1 MTAMSQLDSIFTKER
16 LDYLY
21 RHYSPRTSDEF
32 QTLLAKY
39 LSGVKVEDLDKPEYL
54 GKLGLGYAWDD
65 DRQRYQVDLIKQTVQ
80 NGYYK
85 ALEGGNL
92 RVFNQIVLTVMP
104 QLPITLLPEIT
115 QYIRVAR
122 IQGEIEIIKQRPQ
135 LAVDYL
141 IGVSYY
147 LEYILA
153 ESNRNLDN
161 YGRTPQYIWSKKRIL
176 EGLTIRNN
184 FVQTK
189 LTNKRVPTR
198 DELDALNM
206 YIQMGDSSKENSA
219 YRVMMMERLLTE
231 DDAYYNYD
239 AIYNV
244 LDSDDGESNL
254 YLIFIIHGYLSM
266 DGGDLFYLERIINE
280 CADIEGLTP
289 YKDKILPYLLAELG
303 PYLNTGRE
311 LPKYLTRIVNRLYIE
326 CGWHDELAPYIN

>member
-1 MTAMSQLDSIFTKER
+1 MAQIDSIFTKER
-16 LDYLY
+16 LEYLFQ
-21 RHYSPRTSDEF
+21 RYSAWTREEY

-39 LSGVKVEDLDKPEYL
+39 LSGVKVVELDKLEYL
-54 GKLGLGYAWDD
+54 GKLDLGYAWDG
-65 DRQRYQVDLIKQTVQ
+65 DRQRYQVDLIKKTIQ

-85 ALEGGNL
+85 ALIGDRL
-92 RVFNQIVLTVMP
+92 RAFNQIVLTVMP
-104 QLPITLLPEIT
+104 QLPITLLPEIAH
-115 QYIRVAR
+115 YIRVSR
-122 IQGEIEIIKQRPQ
+122 IQGEIELIKQRPQ

-147 LEYILA
+147 LEYLLA
-153 ESNRNLDN
+153 ESKRNLNN
-161 YGRTPQYIWSKKRIL
+161 YGRTPQYNWSKKRVL
-176 EGLTIRNN
+176 EELATRNN
-184 FVQTK
+184 FVQPK
-189 LTNKRVPTR
+189 LVNKRVPTR
-198 DELDALNM
+198 EELDALNM

-231 DDAYYNYD
+231 NDAYYNYD

-266 DGGDLFYLERIINE
+266 DGGDLFYLERITNE

>member
-1 MTAMSQLDSIFTKER
+1 MTAMAQIDSIFTKER
-16 LDYLY
+16 LDYLFQ
-21 RHYSPRTSDEF
+21 RYSAWTREEF

-39 LSGVKVEDLDKPEYL
+39 LSGVNVIELDKLEYV
-54 GKLGLGYAWDD
+54 GKIDLGYAWDG

-85 ALEGGNL
+85 ALIGDSL
-92 RVFNQIVLTVMP
+92 RAFNQIVLTVMP
-104 QLPITLLPEIT
+104 QLPVILLPEIAH
-115 QYIRVAR
+115 YITVSR
-122 IQGEIEIIKQRPQ
+122 IQGEIELIKQRPQ

-147 LEYILA
+147 LEYLI
-153 ESNRNLDN
+153 EENKHN
-161 YGRTPQYIWSKKRIL
+161 YGRTPQYNWSKKRVL
-176 EGLTIRNN
+176 EGLATRNN
-184 FVQTK
+184 LVQTK
-189 LTNKRVPTR
+189 LVNKRVPTR
-198 DELDALNM
+198 EELDALNM

-231 DDAYYNYD
+231 GDAYYNYD

>member
-1 MTAMSQLDSIFTKER
+1 MNIMSQLDRLFTKER
-16 LDYLY
+16 LDYLFK
-21 RHYSPRTSDEF
+21 RYSPLTSGEF
-32 QTLLAKY
+32 QKLLAKY
-39 LSGVKVEDLDKPEYL
+39 LSVVKLEELDKPEYL
-54 GKLGLGYAWDD
+54 DKLGLGYAWDD

-85 ALEGGNL
+85 VLDGYNL
-92 RVFNQIVLTVMP
+92 RAFNQIVLTVMP

-115 QYIRVAR
+115 QYIKVAR
-122 IQGEIEIIKQRPQ
+122 IQGEIGIIKQRPQ

-147 LEYILA
+147 LEYILE
-153 ESNRNLDN
+153 ESKRSVGN
-161 YGRTPQYIWSKKRIL
+161 YGRTPQYNWSKKRIL
-176 EGLTIRNN
+176 EGLATRNN
-184 FVQTK
+184 LVQNK
-189 LTNKRVPTR
+189 LVNKRVPTR
-198 DELDALNM
+198 EELDALNM
-206 YIQMGDSSKENSA
+206 YIQMGDSSKVNIA

-244 LDSDDGESNL
+244 LESDDGDTNF
-254 YLIFIIHGYLSM
+254 YLIFIVHGYLSM

-311 LPKYLTRIVNRLYIE
+311 LPNYLTRIVNRLYIE
-326 CGWHDELAPYIN
+326 CGWHAELAPYIK

>member
-1 MTAMSQLDSIFTKER
+1 MTAMAQLDSIFTKER
-16 LDYLY
+16 LDYLFQ
-21 RHYSPRTSDEF
+21 RYSAWTREEF

-39 LSGVKVEDLDKPEYL
+39 LSGVKVEELDKLEYL
-54 GKLGLGYAWDD
+54 GKLDLGYAWDG
-65 DRQRYQVDLIKQTVQ
+65 DRQRYQVDLIKQTIQ

-85 ALEGGNL
+85 ALIGDRL
-92 RVFNQIVLTVMP
+92 RAFNQIVLTVIP
-104 QLPITLLPEIT
+104 QLPITLLPEIAH
-115 QYIRVAR
+115 YISVAR
-122 IQGEIEIIKQRPQ
+122 IQGEIELIKQRPQ

-147 LEYILA
+147 LEYLI
-153 ESNRNLDN
+153 EENKHN
-161 YGRTPQYIWSKKRIL
+161 YGRTPQYNWSKKRVL
-176 EGLTIRNN
+176 EGLATRNN
-184 FVQTK
+184 LVQTK
-189 LTNKRVPTR
+189 LVNKRVPTR
-198 DELDALNM
+198 EELDALNM

-231 DDAYYNYD
+231 GDAYYNYD

-326 CGWHDELAPYIN
+326 CGWHNELAPYIN

>member
-1 MTAMSQLDSIFTKER
+1 MTAMAQIDSIFTKER
-16 LDYLY
+16 LDYLFQ
-21 RHYSPRTSDEF
+21 RYSAWTREEY

-39 LSGVKVEDLDKPEYL
+39 LSGVKVVELDKLEYL
-54 GKLGLGYAWDD
+54 GKLDLGYAWDG

-85 ALEGGNL
+85 ALIGDSL
-92 RVFNQIVLTVMP
+92 RAFNQIVLTVMP
-104 QLPITLLPEIT
+104 QLPITLLPEIAH
-115 QYIRVAR
+115 YIRVSR
-122 IQGEIEIIKQRPQ
+122 IQGEIELIKQRPQ

-147 LEYILA
+147 LEYLI
-153 ESNRNLDN
+153 EENKHN
-161 YGRTPQYIWSKKRIL
+161 YGRTPQYNWNKKRVL
-176 EGLTIRNN
+176 EGLATRNN
-184 FVQTK
+184 LVQPK
-189 LTNKRVPTR
+189 LVNKRVPTR
-198 DELDALNM
+198 EELDALNM

-231 DDAYYNYD
+231 GDAYYNYD

-266 DGGDLFYLERIINE
+266 DGGDLFYLERITNE

-326 CGWHDELAPYIN
+326 CGWHDELASYIN

>member
-1 MTAMSQLDSIFTKER
+1 MNAMSQLDTIFTKER

-21 RHYSPRTSDEF
+21 KRYSPWTSEEF
-32 QTLLAKY
+32 QRLLAKY
-39 LSGVKVEDLDKPEYL
+39 LSGVKVEELDKPEYL
-54 GKLGLGYAWDD
+54 GKLDLGYAWDD
-65 DRQRYQVDLIKQTVQ
+65 ERQRYQVDLIKQTVQ

-85 ALEGGNL
+85 VLGGYNL
-92 RVFNQIVLTVMP
+92 RAFNQIVLTVMP

-115 QYIRVAR
+115 NYIKVSR
-122 IQGEIEIIKQRPQ
+122 IQGEVEIEIMKQRPQ

-147 LEYILA
+147 LEYLIEA
-153 ESNRNLDN
+153 NKRN
-161 YGRTPQYIWSKKRIL
+161 YGTTPRYNWSKRRVL
-176 EGLTIRNN
+176 EGITTRNN
-184 FVQTK
+184 FVQAK
-189 LTNKRVPTR
+189 LVNKRVPTR

-206 YIQMGDSSKENSA
+206 YIQMGDSSKVNIA

-244 LDSDDGESNL
+244 LESDDGDPNF
-254 YLIFIIHGYLSM
+254 YLIYIIQGYLSM

-280 CADIEGLTP
+280 CIDIEGLTP

-311 LPKYLTRIVNRLYIE
+311 LPKYLKRIVNRLYVE

>member
-1 MTAMSQLDSIFTKER
+1 MTAMAQLDSIFTKER
-16 LDYLY
+16 LDYLFQ
-21 RHYSPRTSDEF
+21 RYSAWTREEF

-39 LSGVKVEDLDKPEYL
+39 LSGVKVEELDKLEYL
-54 GKLGLGYAWDD
+54 GKLDLGYAWDG
-65 DRQRYQVDLIKQTVQ
+65 DRQRYQVDLIKQTIQ

-85 ALEGGNL
+85 ALIGDRL
-92 RVFNQIVLTVMP
+92 RAFNQIVLTVMP
-104 QLPITLLPEIT
+104 QLPITLLPEIAH
-115 QYIRVAR
+115 YISVAR
-122 IQGEIEIIKQRPQ
+122 IQGEIELIKQRPQ

-147 LEYILA
+147 LEYLI
-153 ESNRNLDN
+153 EENKHN
-161 YGRTPQYIWSKKRIL
+161 YGRTPQYNWSKKRVL
-176 EGLTIRNN
+176 EGLATRNN
-184 FVQTK
+184 VVQTK
-189 LTNKRVPTR
+189 LVNKRVPTR
-198 DELDALNM
+198 EELDALNM

-231 DDAYYNYD
+231 NAAYYNYD

-266 DGGDLFYLERIINE
+266 DGGDLFYLERIVNE

>member
-1 MTAMSQLDSIFTKER
+1 MTAMAQLDSIFTKER
-16 LDYLY
+16 LDYLFQ
-21 RHYSPRTSDEF
+21 RYSAWTREEF

-39 LSGVKVEDLDKPEYL
+39 LSGVKVEELDKLEYL
-54 GKLGLGYAWDD
+54 GKLDLGYAWDG
-65 DRQRYQVDLIKQTVQ
+65 DRQRYQVDLIKQTIQ

-85 ALEGGNL
+85 ALIGDRL
-92 RVFNQIVLTVMP
+92 RAFNQIVLTVMP
-104 QLPITLLPEIT
+104 QLPITLLPEIAH
-115 QYIRVAR
+115 YISVAR
-122 IQGEIEIIKQRPQ
+122 IQGEIELIKQRPQ

-147 LEYILA
+147 LEYLI
-153 ESNRNLDN
+153 EENKHN
-161 YGRTPQYIWSKKRIL
+161 YGRTPQYNWSKKRVL
-176 EGLTIRNN
+176 EGLATRNN
-184 FVQTK
+184 LVQTK
-189 LTNKRVPTR
+189 LVNKRVPTR
-198 DELDALNM
+198 EELDALNM

-231 DDAYYNYD
+231 NDAYYNYD